1 MNIRSHILRSLLP
14 SVMGA
19 ILFAGCTRTSE
30 SQTLSEVSLASTSVQ
45 DDSSV
50 AAALQRADDS
60 IQIIVDI
67 PDDQRTF
74 DNTIGAIDDMLAN
87 LGLAVEM
94 PMFMAYVST
103 DAAEREAGQ
112 KAEEDVNNW
121 YIDLGKRVDLYQAVK
136 AYAATTPSL
145 EGEQKRLL
153 EHTLRDYRRAG
164 MELSAEK
171 REELTATEK
180 EINRLSIEFEKNI
193 REDATRIPLTR
204 AELAGMDDAY
214 LATLPQSGDLYLLGM
229 SYPEFLPVM
238 ELCTDE
244 TTRKKAWLAY
254 KRRSGQKNVEV
265 LESIIKLRA
274 EAANLLGYA
283 HPADFETEIKMA
295 KNAETVLNFYKELR
309 PLVRKKALLD
319 LEEFTAIKRSHTGD
333 SNAKFYPWDFDFY
346 KNRLLKEKY
355 AVDSE
360 KVREYFAVDHVIDGL
375 FSITQS
381 LYGLSYQEI
390 TEEATARDM
399 PLWHEDVKLFEVTDT
414 RRGEVLG
421 QFYIDLHPRPNKY
434 GHAAQ
439 WGLYDHKVWSDGHVT
454 KPVAAL
460 VCNFT
465 KPTKDKPALMSHDEV
480 QTFFHEFGHCLHT
493 LLSDATYDQLSGTAV
508 ERDFV
513 EAPSQMFENW
523 VWDAD
528 VLKTFARHYQTGEVF
543 PDELLDGML
552 KARYLGSGML
562 AERQFFYGN
571 FDMRCHLDPT
581 GTTDTTQLAHDL
593 WDPEKENVELYDP
606 VPETFFQAA
615 FGHMTGYQAG
625 YYGYQWSLVY
635 ACDMFQRFKEM
646 GMLNPEAGMY
656 YRDKIISRGGTQD
669 GLDLIKDYLGREPD
683 MSAYLRNLGLEP

>member
-1 MNIRSHILRSLLP
+1 MNFKSHILRTLLP
-14 SVMGA
+14 GMMGA
-19 ILFAGCTRTSE
+19 ILFAGCARTSE
-30 SQTLSEVSLASTSVQ
+30 SQTLPEVSLASTSVQ
-45 DDSSV
+45 DDSPI

-60 IQIIVDI
+60 IQTIVNV
-67 PDDQRTF
+67 PDNQRTF

-87 LGLAVEM
+87 LGLAVER

-121 YIDLGKRVDLYQAVK
+121 YIDLGKREDLYRAVNT
-136 AYAATTPSL
+136 YAATKPKL

-164 MELSAEK
+164 MDLSQDK
-171 REELTATEK
+171 RKELTATEK

-204 AELAGMDDAY
+204 AELAGMGDEY

-229 SYPEFLPVM
+229 SYPEFLPIM

-274 EAANLLGYA
+274 EASSLLGYA

-295 KNAETVLNFYKELR
+295 KNAETVMNFYKELR

-355 AVDSE
+355 AVESE
-360 KVREYFAVDHVIDGL
+360 KVREYFAVDRVIDGL

-390 TEEATARDM
+390 TDEATARDM

-528 VLKTFARHYQTGEVF
+528 VLKTFARHYKTGEIF

-571 FDMRCHLDPT
+571 FDMRCHLDP
-581 GTTDTTQLAHDL
+581 GGVIDTTQLAHDL

-606 VPETFFQAA
+606 VPETFFHSA